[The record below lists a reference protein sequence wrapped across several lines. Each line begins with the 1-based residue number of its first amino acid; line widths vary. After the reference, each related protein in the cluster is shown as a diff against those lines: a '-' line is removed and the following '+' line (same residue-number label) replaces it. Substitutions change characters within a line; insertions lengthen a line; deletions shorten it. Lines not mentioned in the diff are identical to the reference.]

1 MNGGVEMNILKIR
14 GSCVAKIAA
23 VILLLAHIQ
32 PAGAQQAE
40 RIDGELQGTPY
51 TLFKPEAWNGDLV
64 VLVHGSLTDLFEALA
79 PGFYGQGYG
88 VAFATL
94 PDELGEGSALKRIT
108 RDTRFVEAA
117 FRRHAGKP
125 ARTYLVGFSRGAPN
139 MQRLLETAT
148 SRYDGMLSMC
158 GGNGGSQL
166 AWDHFFTA
174 RVLFD
179 YYFPGV
185 LPGTPESVPTM
196 TVDEYIAEIA
206 PLVAIAVIS
215 NPVAARELAAVEQ
228 FDLSWNDPLELVG
241 AIVESLAIH
250 SVGVNDLLAAAR
262 GNPFDNASVYY
273 TGTSD
278 DAALN
283 RDVARFSGDREAR
296 AYLRTWYEPRGRI
309 GATPVILVH
318 TMRDG
323 VVPEDPTNDNY
334 AALVRDNGAE
344 DFLLRRVIDR
354 AGHCN
359 FEPAEI
365 FGSFA
370 DLVGWAESGI
380 RPAQ

>member
-1 MNGGVEMNILKIR
+1 MNILKIR

-125 ARTYLVGFSRGAPN
+125 ARTYLVGFSRGAHN

-206 PLVAIAVIS
+206 PLVAIAVI
-215 NPVAARELAAVEQ
+215 
-228 FDLSWNDPLELVG
+228 
-241 AIVESLAIH
+241 
-250 SVGVNDLLAAAR
+250 
-262 GNPFDNASVYY
+262 
-273 TGTSD
+273 
-278 DAALN
+278 
-283 RDVARFSGDREAR
+283 
-296 AYLRTWYEPRGRI
+296 
-309 GATPVILVH
+309 
-318 TMRDG
+318 
-323 VVPEDPTNDNY
+323 
-334 AALVRDNGAE
+334 
-344 DFLLRRVIDR
+344 
-354 AGHCN
+354 
-359 FEPAEI
+359 
-365 FGSFA
+365 
-370 DLVGWAESGI
+370 
-380 RPAQ
+380 